1 MDYLIL
7 EPAVLTLANRCHNDF
22 LLEEEEEEEN
32 FNKAMRF
39 ASYRQFTLSDMDL

>member
-22 LLEEEEEEEN
+22 LLEEEEEN

-39 ASYRQFTLSDMDL
+39 ASYQQFTLGDMDL

>member
-22 LLEEEEEEEN
+22 LLEEEEEEN

-39 ASYRQFTLSDMDL
+39 ASYQQFTLGDMDL